1 MACTSDRTDWLEL
14 AREVLDI
21 EIEGLRT
28 VAGQLGDGFVR
39 ALTLMAECRGRV
51 VITGIGKSGLVGR
64 KIAATLSSTGTPA
77 FFLHPVEGAHGDMGM
92 IRGEDVVLALSNSG
106 GSDEVNAIIPTLRSL
121 GAKVIAMTGN
131 TASAMAELADITI
144 EVRVPREACPM
155 GLAPTSSTTAHLAVG
170 DALAVCLMEWKSFG
184 KDDFRKFHPGGSLGQ
199 RLAMCVDQLMHTA
212 DLPVVAETVTVREAV
227 TALNSGGLGLVAI
240 IDAETMLKGVFT
252 DGDVRRLVCSDAM
265 DMDRPVAGVM
275 TASPRRAVV
284 GESSAHVLDVM
295 EQNEITVLPVVLED
309 GRLAGMVHLHDLLGK
324 GALRFSGNSG
334 SGSSISGG
342 AGSGG
347 AGSGSAE

>member
-1 MACTSDRTDWLEL
+1 MTCTSGRTDWLTL

-21 EIEGLRT
+21 EIEGLKA
-28 VAGQLGDGFVR
+28 VGAQLGDGFVR
-39 ALTLMAECRGRV
+39 ALTAMAECRGRV

-92 IRGEDVVLALSNSG
+92 IRAEDVVLAMSNSG

-121 GAKVIAMTGN
+121 GATVIAMTGN
-131 TASAMAELADITI
+131 TASAMAQLADITI

-199 RLAMCVDQLMHTA
+199 RLAMCVDQLMHTS
-212 DLPVVAETVTVREAV
+212 DLPVVDDHVSVRDAV
-227 TALNSGGLGLVAI
+227 GELNAGGLGLVAI
-240 IDAETMLKGVFT
+240 VDGRMILKGVFT
-252 DGDVRRLVCSDAM
+252 DGDVRRLVCADGL
-265 DMDRPVAGVM
+265 DMDRPVAEVM
-275 TASPRRAVV
+275 TVSPRRAVV

-295 EQNEITVLPVVLED
+295 EHNEITVLPVVRED
-309 GRLAGMVHLHDLLGK
+309 GGLAGMVHLHDLLGK
-324 GALRFSGNSG
+324 GSLRFSG
-334 SGSSISGG
+334 SSDTGG
-342 AGSGG
+342 AG
-347 AGSGSAE
+347 

>member
-1 MACTSDRTDWLEL
+1 MACTSERTDWLEL

-21 EIEGLRT
+21 EIEGLRA
-28 VAGQLGDGFVR
+28 VSDQLGDGFVR
-39 ALTLMAECRGRV
+39 ALTAMAECRGRV

-106 GSDEVNAIIPTLRSL
+106 GSDEVNAIIPTLRAL
-121 GAKVIAMTGN
+121 GATVIAMTGN
-131 TASAMAELADITI
+131 TASAMARLADITI
-144 EVRVPREACPM
+144 EVRVPREACRM

-199 RLAMCVDQLMHTA
+199 RLAMCVDQLMHT
-212 DLPVVAETVTVREAV
+212 DSLPVVDHTVVVSEAV
-227 TALNSGGLGLVAI
+227 RVLNSGGLGLVAI
-240 IDAETMLKGVFT
+240 VDGESGLRGVFT
-252 DGDVRRLVCSDAM
+252 DGDVRRLVCSGGLH
-265 DMDRPVAGVM
+265 MDRPVAEVM

-284 GESSAHVLDVM
+284 GEASAHVLDVM
-295 EQNEITVLPVVLED
+295 EQHQITVLPVVRED

-324 GALRFSGNSG
+324 GALRFSGS
-334 SGSSISGG
+334 
-342 AGSGG
+342 AGRIGEPTG
-347 AGSGSAE
+347 MP